1 MKKTFLLIFICIS
14 LSLMAQIERRAAFD
28 IGSGAIK
35 MQVSDVDTDT
45 NQIVNTLIAAN
56 AHVGLRDD
64 LAKNLDGNL
73 SKAIE
78 RQAIETIL
86 SLKAKAEPYH
96 PEVYHAIATETL
108 RLAKNSDEWVD
119 RIKKETGVAV
129 TIISQKEEGIL
140 GFISALSQSGV
151 HPDDAV
157 SWDFGGGSFQIT
169 TRSGDHYEVYQ
180 GRLGR
185 IPLKNAVLKIQGK
198 ELSLSP
204 NPISQSDMDEA
215 VAYIKEVIQDIPE
228 ALLRKIEKGHVL
240 GIGIHPLWGMP
251 DNAFYDM
258 TRISQE
264 INCRIG
270 LSDEEIRA
278 MYSFPVQTTCML
290 SNLIFA
296 YGVMEAMNI
305 SQVHYVGTLGANAI
319 GALIS
324 PQYWGKK

>member
-1 MKKTFLLIFICIS
+1 
-14 LSLMAQIERRAAFD
+14 MADIERRAAFD

-45 NQIVNTLIAAN
+45 NQIVKTLIAAN

-73 SKAIE
+73 SEAIE

-204 NPISQSDMDEA
+204 IRFPNWIWMKRSHTSKRSFE
-215 VAYIKEVIQDIPE
+215 DIPE

-251 DNAFYDM
+251 DNAFYDL

-305 SQVHYVGTLGANAI
+305 SQVHYVGTPGANAI